1 MKWRHRGGCGGG
13 GLGGGVVADRT
24 PRGAEAEGHHRRGA
38 ADGGDG
44 RGRSGSAEAIRGPV
58 AQRSGAGAAGG
69 AAAERSPRVAHEWA
83 GTTCRSG
90 TCWGSTDGRLAGAVP
105 PSARAGE
112 GGRLRVALPLGVA
125 GSGYRVG
132 AWADPRLRDREW

>member
-13 GLGGGVVADRT
+13 GLGGGIVADRT

-44 RGRSGSAEAIRGPV
+44 WGRSGSAEASRGAA

-69 AAAERSPRVAHEWA
+69 AAVPEPGRVAA
-83 GTTCRSG
+83 
-90 TCWGSTDGRLAGAVP
+90 
-105 PSARAGE
+105 SAS
-112 GGRLRVALPLGVA
+112 PC
-125 GSGYRVG
+125 
-132 AWADPRLRDREW
+132 P